1 LIQGQGYQP
10 AGVIYGEQRILTTNC
25 GNGRRTTLDEYV
37 AAGGYQGL
45 RNALGMSPEAV
56 IAEVKA
62 SGLVGR
68 GGAAFPTGLKWEGA
82 AQAPGKTK
90 YVVCNADESEP
101 GTFKDRVLLEQD
113 PQRTLEGRG
122 ALMRSAHRDISTC
135 GEYPQAYKSSK
146 RQ

>member
-1 LIQGQGYQP
+1 MAQ
-10 AGVIYGEQRILTTNC
+10 
-25 GNGRRTTLDEYV
+25 GRRTTLDEYV
-37 AAGGYQGL
+37 ARGGYRGL
-45 RNALGMSPEAV
+45 RKALGMSPEAV

-101 GTFKDRVLLEQD
+101 GTFKDRVLLEED
-113 PQRTLEGRG
+113 PQRTLEGMLIAAYAIGATRG
-122 ALMRSAHRDISTC
+122 YIYVR
-135 GEYPQAYKSSK
+135 GEYPQAYQSLDSGS
-146 RQ
+146 R